1 MKQLG
6 IVGVATVDL
15 YVCQISTRFYRF
27 WLFVYHTGLH
37 LSYMVMRSSAN
48 SIEKTWNSFLSPLTP
63 GHDLDRCYR
72 HYSPPPTTP
81 VKNLGTPHTL
91 TPNITDPM
99 PTSCMNVPPNH
110 HAHLGSSHSPTSNGR
125 NLHHQQDW
133 RSLVT
138 LILQPHQASI
148 IYNSLDLA
156 YLRHTAHYFVMPPVH
171 SNFIPQPLHLTS
183 TLSSLW
189 KIYSFLN

>member
-1 MKQLG
+1 MYYSYSRKPTGWEFFVPARTLIAVKLLKEYCNVSSTLVKQLG
-6 IVGVATVDL
+6 IVRVATVDL

-110 HAHLGSSHSPTSNGR
+110 HAHLGSSHSPTSDGH
-125 NLHHQQDW
+125 NLHHQQD
-133 RSLVT
+133 
-138 LILQPHQASI
+138 
-148 IYNSLDLA
+148 
-156 YLRHTAHYFVMPPVH
+156 
-171 SNFIPQPLHLTS
+171 
-183 TLSSLW
+183 
-189 KIYSFLN
+189 